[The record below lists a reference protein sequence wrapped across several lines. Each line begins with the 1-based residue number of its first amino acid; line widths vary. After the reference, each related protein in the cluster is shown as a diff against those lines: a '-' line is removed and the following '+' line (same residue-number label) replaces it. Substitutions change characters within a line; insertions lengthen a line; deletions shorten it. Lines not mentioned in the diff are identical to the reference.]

1 MSSKKDKPQQQPTTT
16 TTPSERRV
24 PLEAMTA
31 EGGAMTQDALE
42 WMERL
47 AKMNAKA
54 LDVLEPADVVNSA
67 MGAAVTLAL
76 GFIPRP
82 LAREV
87 APRHRRRDGRR
98 NRPPRAARQLR

>member
-1 MSSKKDKPQQQPTTT
+1 MSSKKDKQQQQPTT

-42 WMERL
+42 WMEQL

-82 LAREV
+82 LLAKWLRDIADEMDAETARR
-87 APRHRRRDGRR
+87 ARRA
-98 NRPPRAARQLR
+98 N